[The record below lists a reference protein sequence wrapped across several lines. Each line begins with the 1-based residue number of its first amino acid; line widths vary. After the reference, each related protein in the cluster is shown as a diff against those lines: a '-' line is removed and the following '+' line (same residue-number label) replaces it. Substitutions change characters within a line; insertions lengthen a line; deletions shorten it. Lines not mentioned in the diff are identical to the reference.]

1 MTAGIPGLGFGIGP
15 GSQPEEQDGTLSYM
29 QMPSGMTV
37 FSTANLPEPEEAEG
51 RDAGKSALHEVL
63 RLLERTCDAGL
74 PEAIDITHLDWI
86 NRSFIDQV
94 LGEGEVSI
102 VAGSMYQAQE
112 SVLAGVW
119 RVRICDAEGH
129 LSRDLIEIGS
139 FPQSILDIAFDQAR
153 YSIII
158 PERFGENVFNA
169 PALLP
174 EINER
179 VAKVDASSPPHVI
192 NLSLLPHTLE
202 DLAMLGQVLGKGELV
217 ILSRGYGNCR
227 VTNTGTRH
235 VWWVQYYNSQ
245 DALILNSIE
254 ITRLPEVVCAAK
266 EDLSDSAER
275 LREILEVYA

>member
-1 MTAGIPGLGFGIGP
+1 MTAGIPGLGIGP

-51 RDAGKSALHEVL
+51 RDAGMAVLNEVL
-63 RLLERTCDAGL
+63 LALERIEDADQ
-74 PEAIDITHLDWI
+74 PVAIDITHLDAS
-86 NRSFIDQV
+86 NRSFVDQV
-94 LGEGEVSI
+94 LGEGEVSV
-102 VAGSMYQAQE
+102 VAGSTHQAQE

-119 RVRICDAEGH
+119 RVRVNDAEGRPI
-129 LSRDLIEIGS
+129 RDLIEVGS
-139 FPQSILDIAFDQAR
+139 FPQAILDIAFEAASDGVR
-153 YSIII
+153 V
-158 PERFGENVFNA
+158 PDRFGQNVFNA

-174 EINER
+174 EINEH
-179 VAKVDASSPPHVI
+179 VAKVDATTPAHVI

-202 DLAMLGQVLGKGELV
+202 DLALLVQVLGKGELV

-227 VTNTGTRH
+227 VTSTGTRH
-235 VWWVQYYNSQ
+235 AWWVRYYNSQ
-245 DALILNSIE
+245 DTLILNSIE

-266 EDLSDSAER
+266 EDLADSAER

>member
-1 MTAGIPGLGFGIGP
+1 MTAEIPGLGIGP

-37 FSTANLPEPEEAEG
+37 FSTASLPEPEAAEG
-51 RDAGKSALHEVL
+51 RDAGMAALNEVL
-63 RLLERTCDAGL
+63 LALERADDADL
-74 PEAIDITHLDWI
+74 AVAIDITQLDAF

-94 LGEGEVSI
+94 LGEGEVSV
-102 VAGSMYQAQE
+102 VAGSTHQAQE

-119 RVRICDAEGH
+119 RVRVSDAEGR
-129 LSRDLIEIGS
+129 LVRDLIEIGS
-139 FPQSILDIAFDQAR
+139 FPQTILDIAFEAAR
-153 YSIII
+153 DTVLV

-174 EINER
+174 EINEY
-179 VAKVDASSPPHVI
+179 VAKAGASTPAHVI

-245 DALILNSIE
+245 DTLILNSIE
-254 ITRLPEVVCAAK
+254 ITRLPEVVRAAK

>member
-1 MTAGIPGLGFGIGP
+1 MTAGIPGLGIGP

-37 FSTANLPEPEEAEG
+37 FSAANLPEPEEVEG
-51 RDAGKSALHEVL
+51 REAGKAALDEVL
-63 RLLERTCDAGL
+63 LALERIGDADH
-74 PEAIDITHLDWI
+74 PVAIDITHLDAI
-86 NRSFIDQV
+86 NRSFVDQV
-94 LGEGEVSI
+94 LGEGEVSV
-102 VAGSMYQAQE
+102 VAGSTHQAQE

-119 RVRICDAEGH
+119 RVRSSDAEGR
-129 LSRDLIEIGS
+129 LIRDFIEVGR
-139 FPQSILDIAFDQAR
+139 FPQTILDIAFAAADDGVR
-153 YSIII
+153 I
-158 PERFGENVFNA
+158 PEHFSENVFNA

-174 EINER
+174 EINEH
-179 VAKVDASSPPHVI
+179 VAEVGPSTPPHVI

-202 DLAMLGQVLGKGELV
+202 DLAMLAQVLGKGELV

-227 VTNTGTRH
+227 VTNTSTRH

-245 DALILNSIE
+245 DTLILNSIE

-266 EDLSDSAER
+266 EDLADSAER